1 MKIFIVEDD
10 QNIRELILYTLKHQ
24 GYEAEGFEKP
34 SLFRQRLREEIPDL
48 LILDLMLPEEDG
60 ITILKSLRGTHGFEK
75 LPIILLTAK
84 SSEFDKV
91 VGLDAGADDYI
102 TKPFGMMELLARIK
116 AVLRRSG
123 KSEADNVLEL
133 GDLKIDKDRHEVRVK
148 GESIS
153 LTSKEYEMLVYLMEN
168 RDLVIS
174 RETLLSKIWGYD
186 FDGENRTV
194 DVHIR
199 TLRKKLGDASGLIK
213 TVRGFGYKI
222 TQAD

>member
-34 SLFRQRLREEIPDL
+34 SLFRERLKEETPDL

-60 ITILKSLRGTHGFEK
+60 ITLLQSLRQTRGYEK

-116 AVLRRSG
+116 AVLRRTEKTES
-123 KSEADNVLEL
+123 NVLEL
-133 GDLKIDKDRHEVRVK
+133 GDLKIDKDRHQVLVK
-148 GESIS
+148 GEKIS

-168 RDLVIS
+168 KDLVIS
-174 RETLLSKIWGYD
+174 RDTLLSKIWGYD

-199 TLRKKLGDASGLIK
+199 TLRKKLGDASSLIQ